1 MKRPLRKIRL
11 LSLICGS
18 LSVAVVLSS
27 CGSNAA
33 FDAPQEAPRI
43 ETALNATDHPLVA
56 RFTIQVSTPASV
68 HVEFG
73 PDTSYG
79 RSTSAKGILQGGD
92 SVEILVAGMKP
103 ATAYHMRAVVDS
115 AGQTYTSPDHTFTT
129 GQPPVEFIPQAVVTQ
144 SGTPSPGVE
153 LLNMTVPNGVY
164 QAVVLDL
171 DGSLLWYYAHDQ
183 RLGFPYPIRP
193 MPSGNMLI
201 VIGTQ
206 LMREVDLA
214 GTTIRE
220 LTPQS
225 VNESLA
231 SAGSPIRITGFHHE
245 ALPLE
250 NGKIIVL
257 CEEQRNV
264 VLSGDSTPTLI
275 RGDVLIELDQDF
287 HPGWTWTGFDHLDV
301 NHHPMDIED
310 WTHGNGLLYSPED
323 GALLVSLR
331 NVHWV
336 VKINYENGAGDGSV
350 LWRLGP
356 EGDITLLNGDQM
368 EWFYGQHFPTFAEKE
383 NSKTRL
389 AIFDNR
395 ATNQPGTTCASETDQ
410 CYSRAVI
417 FEIDEVAKTA
427 SVIWEN
433 KLTLYSL
440 WGGNIQAIG
449 DKVEY
454 LLSNPFPGLGSRIS
468 EIDRATKQPV
478 WQMDI
483 AGQLAYRGYRIPSL
497 YPGVQW

>member
-1 MKRPLRKIRL
+1 MT
-11 LSLICGS
+11 LSGCGFS
-18 LSVAVVLSS
+18 GAI
-27 CGSNAA
+27 
-33 FDAPQEAPRI
+33 DPPPETPQI
-43 ETALNATDHPLVA
+43 ETVVIATSHPLVA
-56 RFTIQVSTPASV
+56 RFTVQVSTTASV

-79 RSTSAKGILQGGD
+79 RSTSAKEVLQGGN

-103 ATAYHMRAVVDS
+103 ATAYHMRAVVNS
-115 AGQTYTSPDHTFTT
+115 AGWTYTSPDHVFTT
-129 GQPPVEFIPQAVVTQ
+129 GQPPMEFIPQAVVTQ
-144 SGTPSPGVE
+144 TGTPSPGVE
-153 LLNMTVPNGVY
+153 LLNLTVPNGVY
-164 QAVVLDL
+164 QAAVLDL

-183 RLGFPYPIRP
+183 SQGFPYPVRP
-193 MPSGNMLI
+193 MPNGNMLI
-201 VIGTQ
+201 ATGTH
-206 LMREVDLA
+206 LLREVDLA

-257 CEEQRNV
+257 CEEQRDI
-264 VLSGDSTPTLI
+264 VLNGNSTPTLV
-275 RGDVLIELDQDF
+275 RGDVLIELDQEF
-287 HPGWTWTGFDHLDV
+287 HPAWTWTGFDHLDV
-301 NHHPMDIED
+301 NYHPMDIED
-310 WTHGNGLLYSPED
+310 WTHGNGLLYSPDD
-323 GALLVSLR
+323 GALLLSLR

-336 VKINYENGAGDGSV
+336 VKINYGNGAGNGSV

-368 EWFYGQHFPTFAEKE
+368 DWFYGQHFPTFAGKE
-383 NSKTRL
+383 NGKTRL
-389 AIFDNR
+389 AVFDNR
-395 ATNQPGTTCASETDQ
+395 ATNQAGTTCATETDH

-417 FEIDEVAKTA
+417 FELDEVAKTA
-427 SVIWEN
+427 SVVWEN

-440 WGGNIQAIG
+440 WGGSIQAIG

-454 LLSNPFPGLGSRIS
+454 TLSNPFPGLGSRIS
-468 EIDRATKQPV
+468 EVDRATSQPV

-483 AGQLAYRGYRIPSL
+483 TRQFAYRGYRIPSL

>member
-1 MKRPLRKIRL
+1 LKRLARKIRR
-11 LSLICGS
+11 LSLICSS
-18 LSVAVVLSS
+18 LSVTLALSG
-27 CGSNAA
+27 CGSSGA
-33 FDAPQEAPRI
+33 FESPLEAPRI
-43 ETALNATDHPLVA
+43 ETSVAATSHPLVA
-56 RFTIQVSTPASV
+56 RFTVQVSTPVSV

-73 PDTSYG
+73 PDIAYG
-79 RSTSAKGILQGGD
+79 RSTSAKEILQGGN

-103 ATAYHMRAVVDS
+103 ATAYHMRAVVNS
-115 AGQTYTSPDHTFTT
+115 AGRTYTSPDQMFTT
-129 GQPPVEFIPQAVVTQ
+129 AQPPVEFIPQAVVTQ
-144 SGTPSPGVE
+144 SGTSSSGVE
-153 LLNMTVPNGVY
+153 LLNLTVPNGVY
-164 QAVVLDL
+164 HAAVLDL

-183 RLGFPYPIRP
+183 SLGFPYPIRP
-193 MPSGNMLI
+193 MPNGNMLI

-214 GTTIRE
+214 GTTVRE

-257 CEEQRNV
+257 CEEQRNI
-264 VLSGDSTPTLI
+264 VLSGNSIPTLI

-287 HPGWTWTGFDHLDV
+287 HPAWTWTGFDHLDV
-301 NHHPMDIED
+301 NYHPMDIED

-323 GALLVSLR
+323 GALLLSLR

-336 VKINYENGAGDGSV
+336 VKINYRNGAGNGSV

-356 EGDITLLNGDQM
+356 EGDIAILSGDEM
-368 EWFYGQHFPTFAEKE
+368 DWFYGQHFPTFAEKE
-383 NSKTRL
+383 NNRTRL

-395 ATNQPGTTCASETDQ
+395 ATNQSGTTCATETDH

-417 FEIDEVAKTA
+417 FEIDEGAKTA
-427 SVIWEN
+427 SVVWEN
-433 KLTLYSL
+433 NLNLYSL

-449 DKVEY
+449 NQVEY

-468 EIDRATKQPV
+468 EVDRATKQPV

-483 AGQLAYRGYRIPSL
+483 AGQLAYRAYRIPSL